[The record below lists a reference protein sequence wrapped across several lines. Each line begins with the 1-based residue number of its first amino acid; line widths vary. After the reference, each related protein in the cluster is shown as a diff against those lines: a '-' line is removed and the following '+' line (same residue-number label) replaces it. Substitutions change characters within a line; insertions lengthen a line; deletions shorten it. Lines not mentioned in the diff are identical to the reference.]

1 MLTSVGVAE
10 VRDFW
15 NGNPC
20 QSELS
25 QRTDRCEYFEEI
37 SRKRFCGR
45 EWHVPTVAQFGAFAG
60 KDVLEIGCGIG
71 TDGVEFAKRG
81 ARYIGMDLTP
91 NSIRLARER
100 FALFNVAG
108 QFEVANAEE
117 RIPFPDDTFDHIYS
131 FGAIHHSPRTE
142 AIVDEM
148 YRVLRPGGTF
158 TVMVYNRS
166 SINYRIE
173 IMALRKA
180 FRLLLYPRGMPRLV
194 SRVTGFAEWKLV
206 GHRER
211 LRAGRPMSKEEW
223 ISMNTDG
230 PRCPLAKVYGRHEAA
245 QLFWR
250 FRDVRQEVW
259 EFNSEHWP
267 FISGLLPLSLERAIG
282 RLWGWHRMI
291 YGRK

>member
-1 MLTSVGVAE
+1 MPAGVAE
-10 VRDFW
+10 VKEFW
-15 NGNPC
+15 NANPC
-20 QSELS
+20 QSDLS
-25 QRTDRCEYFEEI
+25 QQAGRREYFEEI

-81 ARYIGMDLTP
+81 ARYVGIDLTP
-91 NSIRLARER
+91 NSIKLARER
-100 FALFNVAG
+100 FALFNLEG
-108 QFEVANAEE
+108 RFEVANAEE
-117 RIPFPDDTFDHIYS
+117 RIPFAGDTFDHIYS
-131 FGAIHHSPRTE
+131 FGVIHHSPRTE

-173 IMALRKA
+173 IMGLRKA
-180 FRLLLYPRGMPRLV
+180 FRLLLYPKGMPRLI
-194 SRVTGFAEWKLV
+194 SKVTGFAEWKLT
-206 GHRER
+206 GHQER
-211 LRAGRPMSKEEW
+211 LRAGRPMSNEEW
-223 ISMNTDG
+223 VSMNTDG
-230 PRCPLAKVYGRHEAA
+230 PHCPLAKVYGRQEAA

-259 EFNSEHWP
+259 EFNSEHWAL
-267 FISGLLPLSLERAIG
+267 IGRLLPLGVERAIG